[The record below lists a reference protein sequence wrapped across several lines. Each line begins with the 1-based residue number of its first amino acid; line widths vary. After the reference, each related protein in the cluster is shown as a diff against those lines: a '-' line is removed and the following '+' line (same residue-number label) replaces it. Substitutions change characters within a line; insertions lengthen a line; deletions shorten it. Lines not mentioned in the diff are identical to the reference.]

1 MSLVDHLP
9 PHLTVN
15 PLFQELDSRFT
26 LEDDS
31 LLSQVADAPA
41 LTPQDW
47 GVKLYLLGQLQIS
60 GLDSEKGIR
69 SLQKSIEYLMACQAL
84 DCAARVALL
93 LGRIFLETG
102 RIDDA
107 EQALEIIVG
116 PESTTATWKEIKTQV
131 DFLMARIKYER
142 GEIAESLKIYH
153 GLLLSLRSSSEAPD
167 LARCFV
173 NMGGLYADLG
183 KFEDSVGYLLE
194 AYKKIQGL
202 PERLALEFAVLVN
215 LTRVKSLSGEHESA
229 IDVAHQA
236 RESAEHLG
244 DPHKLAFANM
254 NLGEFLLSAGR
265 PAEAVTHLTRAFTL
279 SDEHDFRN
287 IKISVLGSLC
297 ALHEGLGQYDLA
309 AAEAQQAL
317 TLALEVGSAEGEI
330 EARIALGRL
339 FMQAGDLAQAE
350 PQLLQAL
357 ELARTR
363 ETPKEQVLAHEQLVQ
378 VYRRSGQ
385 LELALEHADLLRTIE
400 RSIFDTDRDRQIRNL
415 TVLFEVERAQQ
426 EAQLYRLRSEV
437 EQEAREAAEQQVL
450 ERTAELAR
458 AQHEVV
464 ARLAIAAEYRDDT
477 TGEHTRRVGQA
488 AARIARALGWS
499 ETQASVL
506 GVAARLHDVGKIAIP
521 DAILLKRGRL
531 TPDEFRQMQ
540 SHTVIGSRILSGSR
554 SALLTMAEEIAR
566 SHHERWD
573 GSGYP
578 HGLAGNDIPL
588 TGRIVAIADVFD
600 ALIQSRPYKAA
611 WTTAEALREI
621 QAQAGRHF
629 DPELV
634 AVAADVLASL
644 HQEDSLFLNL
654 YDGQQ
659 SEPLAEGE
667 ASHVLA
673 VFEQLLVER
682 TRELELA
689 RREAE
694 RSARRME
701 RMALTDSLTD
711 LRNRRAFEQDLEGRA
726 APLGNTPFTVLSL
739 DVDGLKRL
747 NDTHGHSAGDDLLSA
762 VAAAL
767 TAAFAGHG
775 QAYRIGGDEFAVIG
789 EAVMTAAE
797 QTRCLSAMAQH
808 LQQAGYPDRPFST
821 GAADYPADSGSAG
834 DLLRISDQRMY
845 RDKVLRRQQRPA
857 QPLD

>member
-15 PLFQELDSRFT
+15 PLLQELDSRFT

-47 GVKLYLLGQLQIS
+47 GVKLYMRGRLQLAA
-60 GLDSEKGIR
+60 GDFEAGIG
-69 SLQKSIEYLMACQAL
+69 SLREAVEYLTACQAIDGVTEVGL
-84 DCAARVALL
+84 V
-93 LGRIFLETG
+93 LGRTFLETG
-102 RIDDA
+102 RIDEA
-107 EQALEIIVG
+107 EHILTKISSLKSKSVKEAEI
-116 PESTTATWKEIKTQV
+116 QV
-131 DFLMARIKYER
+131 DFLLARVRYDR
-142 GEIAESLKIYH
+142 GEIVESLKLYH
-153 GLLLSLRSSSEAPD
+153 ELLASLRKSSESPELIRCLINISAP
-167 LARCFV
+167 
-173 NMGGLYADLG
+173 YADLG
-183 KFEDSVGYLLE
+183 KFEDSIEYLLE
-194 AYKKIQGL
+194 AYRRIKLL
-202 PERLALEFAVLVN
+202 PTESPLEFAILVN
-215 LTRVKSLSGEHESA
+215 LARVRFMSGEHDSA
-229 IDVAHQA
+229 IGVAHQA
-236 RESAEHLG
+236 CESADHLG
-244 DPHKLAFANM
+244 DPHRLAFANM

-265 PAEAVTHLTRAFTL
+265 QAEAVTHLTRAFTL
-279 SDEHDFRN
+279 SDEHDFRT

-437 EQEAREAAEQQVL
+437 EQEARQAAEQQVL

-578 HGLAGNDIPL
+578 NGLAGNDIPL

-600 ALIQSRPYKAA
+600 ALIQARPYKAA

-634 AVAADVLASL
+634 AVAADVLANL

-689 RREAE
+689 KREAE

-767 TAAFAGHG
+767 TAAFNGHG
-775 QAYRIGGDEFAVIG
+775 QAYRIGGDEFAVIC
-789 EAVMTAAE
+789 EEVMTAAD
-797 QTRCLSAMAQH
+797 QARCLDVMAQH

-845 RDKVLRRQQRPA
+845 RDKVLRRQLPV
-857 QPLD
+857 QPSE